1 MFDCFL
7 STKLCLVSVN
17 KVVWFVS
24 VDQVVFH
31 WFLSIKLSL
40 VGLCQAGV
48 FDFCQPSVNWFLSTK
63 LFFIGFCKSSCVWL
77 VSVYHVVWFV
87 SVIQVVF
94 DCFLSTKLFDCFLP
108 SKLLDCDCFCQPV
121 YLNLFMFD
129 CFLSTSLCL
138 TVFCQSV
145 YVWIFSINQV
155 VLHCCCF
162 FLMKLPVFFTTLWK
176 DKNFNILLQLERLMS
191 NRCRGKQQKKI
202 PVISSCLGR
211 KILAHELT
219 FFWKSKITKA
229 LDADDF
235 IVYF

>member
-1 MFDCFL
+1 MFDLFL
-7 STKLCLVSVN
+7 STRLCFIGFCQSSCLWLVCVKQVCLISVNQVLIGFCQPSCFLLVSVN
-17 KVVWFVS
+17 
-24 VDQVVFH
+24 QVVFG
-31 WFLSIKLSL
+31 WFQSTMLFDLFLSSR
-40 VGLCQAGV
+40 LCLTV
-48 FDFCQPSVNWFLSTK
+48 FCQR
-63 LFFIGFCKSSCVWL
+63 
-77 VSVYHVVWFV
+77 
-87 SVIQVVF
+87 
-94 DCFLSTKLFDCFLP
+94 FLSTKLFDCFLP

-138 TVFCQSV
+138 TVFFQSV

-202 PVISSCLGR
+202 PVISSWLGR

-219 FFWKSKITKA
+219 FFWKSPIAKGI
-229 LDADDF
+229 DADDF